1 LGEVRRRIILPHLI
15 QVQSDASSI
24 DSKRG
29 REMGETIDRY
39 SSGSAGRRLTMM
51 VSTSGATRC
60 SATAKSAAGPVNT
73 SLSPATTPD
82 RRPSIAVSTP
92 RTPSTEPARR
102 REAACQIERRR
113 RHRGLDRAAVAY
125 FPAESDQRFLL
136 GAAHIVPQVGLGDD
150 RGRRRRSVELNREG

>member
-1 LGEVRRRIILPHLI
+1 LPHLI

-51 VSTSGATRC
+51 VLTSGATRC

-73 SLSPATTPD
+73 SLSPATTHD
-82 RRPSIAVSTP
+82 RVPSMAINTSRTP
-92 RTPSTEPARR
+92 RLSNAAAARPPVYTGK
-102 REAACQIERRR
+102 E
-113 RHRGLDRAAVAY
+113 
-125 FPAESDQRFLL
+125 
-136 GAAHIVPQVGLGDD
+136 
-150 RGRRRRSVELNREG
+150 